1 METEESRPGWPGP
14 GVIGAWQTMLVVGIV
29 TLILGLIVSFH
40 PSGSLNVIAV
50 LIGVLVIVSGLFHL
64 ARMFGSAESHRVW
77 LGISGLLLIVL
88 GVVLLRHLN
97 LTVALIG
104 LLVGISWI
112 IQGLS
117 ALAGGVAAGPG
128 EGRGWWI
135 FFGIISLIAG
145 IVVAALPV
153 TSVTALAVLVGIW
166 FIIQGLVEIVGGFML
181 RRTVSKAEVT
191 IINPP
196 PGWPGG
202 AGAVARPG
210 HRRSGPAA
218 SDASP

>member
-1 METEESRPGWPGP
+1 MEIEESRPGWPGP

-88 GVVLLRHLN
+88 GVVLLRHLD

-117 ALAGGVAAGPG
+117 ALAGGMAAGPG

-135 FFGIISLIAG
+135 FFGIVSLIAG

-166 FIIQGLVEIVGGFML
+166 FVIQGLVEIVGGFML

-196 PGWPGG
+196 PAGQG
-202 AGAVARPG
+202 A
-210 HRRSGPAA
+210 PAL
-218 SDASP
+218 